1 MAPASWWRD
10 GVLYQI
16 YPRSFGDANGD
27 GIGDLRGITARL
39 DHLEWLGVDG
49 IWLNPTFPSPN
60 DDWGYD
66 VSDYTA
72 VHPDL
77 GTLEDLDEL
86 IAEAGRRGIRVLL
99 DLVPNHTSDRHAW
112 FQDALDGPRR
122 APPRLLR
129 LGRPGRRRRPAEQL
143 ALELRRLRLDAARAD
158 GPVLP
163 QPVPAHPARPQLVER
178 GAARGDRRRAARSGS
193 TAAWRASG
201 STSATRSSRTASCA
215 TTRCPAPGDH
225 PHVVKRGLKQ
235 VYSMNRPELHDVLRR
250 WRALTARARGRAGA
264 GGGDLRAR
272 PRAADPVL
280 RARRGRA
287 APRVQLPVL
296 PLRPRPGADAPDRRG
311 HGGDAARGRVAGVD
325 GLQPRRQAARD
336 PLGGRGPGA
345 HARGADDPARPARD
359 AVPLLRR
366 RDRAARHAAG
376 PRRRARPGRG
386 AARRS
391 RGEPRRLP
399 HADAVEPTSPAAASR
414 RTARRRGCRSATS
427 RPTTSPPSART
438 PARSCTSCAT

>member
-1 MAPASWWRD
+1 MTRETVPTPTPASCATLAM
-10 GVLYQI
+10 VVTPPAP
-16 YPRSFGDANGD
+16 PRGTASIQSRRARHCQRRRTHRGSYAGAPWLLRV
-27 GIGDLRGITARL
+27 GGATASCTRSTRAPSATRTATAIGDLRGITARL

-66 VSDYTA
+66 VSDYKA

-112 FQDALDGPRR
+112 FQDALGGRDARHRDFYVWADPADGGG
-122 APPRLLR
+122 PPNNWLSNFGGSAWTLHE
-129 LGRPGRRRRPAEQL
+129 PS
-143 ALELRRLRLDAARAD
+143 

-163 QPVPAHPARPQLVER
+163 QPVPADPARPQLVER
-178 GAARGDRRRAARSGS
+178 GAARGDRRRARVLVRPRRG
-193 TAAWRASG
+193 RASG

-215 TTRCPAPGDH
+215 TTRCPEPDDH

-250 WRALTARARGRAGA
+250 WRALAAAPRRRRAGA
-264 GGGDLRAR
+264 RGGDLRAR

-311 HGGDAARGRVAGVD
+311 HGARCCPRARGRC
-325 GLQPRRQAARD
+325 
-336 PLGGRGPGA
+336 GRAPTTTASGS
-345 HARGADDPARPARD
+345 RPAG
-359 AVPLLRR
+359 
-366 RDRAARHAAG
+366 RAAI
-376 PRRRARPGRG
+376 PRAR
-386 AARRS
+386 ARR
-391 RGEPRRLP
+391 
-399 HADAVEPTSPAAASR
+399 
-414 RTARRRGCRSATS
+414 
-427 RPTTSPPSART
+427 
-438 PARSCTSCAT
+438 